1 MNPKVLAVFVA
12 GRGLCI
18 AIGAAMLAL
27 NFGDTHAY
35 TIVMQIAGSIM
46 IVGPIIWGIV
56 EKLVV
61 FGKALAVAVQAGI
74 NLTLSGQTVDT
85 EGHPI
90 SKFTADAT
98 PPKQVTVASAAEI
111 VKDFA
116 PPPSAIE
123 KK

>member
-1 MNPKVLAVFVA
+1 MNPKILAVFVA
-12 GRGLCI
+12 ARGLCV
-18 AIGAAMLAL
+18 AIGGALVAL
-27 NFGDTHAY
+27 NLGDTHAY
-35 TIVMQIAGSIM
+35 SVVMQVAGSIM
-46 IVGPIIWGIV
+46 VVGPIAWGIV

-74 NLTLSGQTVDT
+74 NLTLSGKTVD
-85 EGHPI
+85 EAGHPI
-90 SKFTADAT
+90 STFSPDAT

-116 PPPSAIE
+116 PAPASIE

>member
-1 MNPKVLAVFVA
+1 MNPKVLAVFA
-12 GRGLCI
+12 AARGVCI
-18 AIGAAMLAL
+18 ALGSALVAL
-27 NFGDTHAY
+27 NLGDTHY
-35 TIVMQIAGSIM
+35 YSIVMQIAGSIM

-116 PPPSAIE
+116 PAAASIE

>member
-74 NLTLSGQTVDT
+74 NLTLSGRTVDDA
-85 EGHPI
+85 GHPI
-90 SKFTADAT
+90 TKFSPGAT

-116 PPPSAIE
+116 PAAASIE